1 MTHARPRPPQR
12 LIQTARKR
20 AKPNTEGADVFE
32 QIRKL
37 GELRDAG
44 FLTADE
50 FDAKKT
56 DLLSRL

>member
-1 MTHARPRPPQR
+1 M
-12 LIQTARKR
+12 LE
-20 AKPNTEGADVFE
+20 AKTPDAAAPGDGADVFE

-44 FLTADE
+44 FLSAEE